1 MVRFVSFVLLAI
13 LGSSPAMA
21 DWRVGLQIG
30 YSPNY
35 LVDLSGTGVSGGMP
49 YAANYD
55 LEYEGSVEFGINLWN
70 SNPHSWGVIS
80 GFHYGAERSV
90 SKASVNGTSVP
101 VSSNA
106 SKYQTHFL
114 YVGAHYRWESLYIP
128 IAITYGMT
136 KFTTTMGAQSLEV
149 KNGIGA
155 LIGLG
160 WFFTDNFAIEYIGR
174 SAGTELNVST
184 TSSQEKSK
192 GMISSSLLNLKIFF

>member
-1 MVRFVSFVLLAI
+1 MRFIAFILLAMACA
-13 LGSSPAMA
+13 SPVMA

-35 LVDLSGTGVSGGMP
+35 LVKLSGTGVSGGMP
-49 YAANYD
+49 YSANYD
-55 LEYEGSVEFGINLWN
+55 LEYQSAVELGINLWDT
-70 SNPHSWGVIS
+70 SPHAWGVIS

-90 SKASVNGTSVP
+90 SKATINGTSVP
-101 VSSNA
+101 VSSDA

-114 YVGAHYRWESLYIP
+114 YVGAHYRWESFYIP
-128 IAITYGMT
+128 IAITYGIT
-136 KFTTTMGAQSLEV
+136 KFTTAMGAQSLEV

-155 LIGLG
+155 LLGLG

-184 TSSQEKSK
+184 ASSKETSK
-192 GMISSSLLNLKIFF
+192 GMISSALLNLKLFF